1 MKREFLKKIVVSVM
15 ATLIFTNMYSISAS
29 AKWSEDSNGGWN
41 WIEDGEKAF
50 GWKKID
56 SKWYYF
62 NEDGLMKTGW
72 VKDKGIWYNL
82 SDSGEITT
90 GWKSI
95 NGKWYHFNE
104 DGQMEIG
111 WINDNGV
118 QYFTNLNGEMQ
129 TGTIKIDEKTY
140 TFSDDGALLSSTSN
154 NQERTTSGS
163 TANAKDLETSKTGYV
178 STNSDVLNVRADA
191 TLSSDIIGTVAKGA
205 EVKIVDDEKN
215 GFYPIILSG
224 KTGWVSSK
232 WINVKKSEN
241 VIATP
246 LITNQQAS
254 DVENT
259 TNTDSSL
266 IDEKTKKPKKDLE
279 PVKLGDIRNTKPS
292 LDNKYYY
299 SDENLFYKVKLSP
312 PFSSGGKVIK
322 GNCTWY
328 AWGRAWEI
336 TGNKPDDA
344 GFIGNAYEWWAANK
358 KSGKYQYGSEPKVGA
373 IAVWKSSLPGSDGS
387 GHVAVIEKIEN
398 GKIYISESTW
408 HGVAF
413 NYREIYD
420 TSYLYGYIYLD
431 EPNY

>member
-1 MKREFLKKIVVSVM
+1 MKREFLKKIIVSVM

-56 SKWYYF
+56 SRWYYF

-129 TGTIKIDEKTY
+129 TGTIKIGEKTCI
-140 TFSDDGALLSSTSN
+140 FSEEGALLSSNSN
-154 NQERTTSGS
+154 NQEKTASGS
-163 TANAKDLETSKTGYV
+163 ITNAKDIETSKTGYV

-241 VIATP
+241 VTEAP

-259 TNTDSSL
+259 TNTDPSL
-266 IDEKTKKPKKDLE
+266 IDEKPKKDLE

-336 TGNKPDDA
+336 TGNKPGDA

-373 IAVWKSSLPGSDGS
+373 IGVWKSSLPGSDGS